1 MNKIYEIQI
10 YAFQSNYNYP
20 ICASVVVQ
28 KYFYVLKSCDS
39 ISEQQSFVAIITST
53 LSTFKSF
60 SHVTFKYIQVIF
72 CLFESKELWKVLP
85 WKKLP
90 VILSK

>member
-1 MNKIYEIQI
+1 MLSRATITI
-10 YAFQSNYNYP
+10 P
-20 ICASVVVQ
+20 SVPLAVVQ

-39 ISEQQSFVAIITST
+39 ISEQQSFVATITLT
-53 LSTFKSF
+53 ISTFKSF

-85 WKKLP
+85 
-90 VILSK
+90 